1 MDEILQKQSDI
12 LSILPDR
19 KYLQRE
25 NAFPVIPAT
34 EVREHS
40 WTYHAETEMLPFS
53 QHRKIAYPI
62 AIPIVFQVLFL
73 RHSQIAKIRAYKQHW
88 IFKDASTDIQHL
100 RQSCTM
106 RRMNQSLSSQVSY

>member
-19 KYLQRE
+19 KYLQKE

-40 WTYHAETEMLPFS
+40 WTYHAKTEMLPFS

-62 AIPIVFQVLFL
+62 AIPIVFSGTLPPSLPDSENPSLAQ
-73 RHSQIAKIRAYKQHW
+73 RHFRAAY
-88 IFKDASTDIQHL
+88 
-100 RQSCTM
+100 
-106 RRMNQSLSSQVSY
+106 

>member
-19 KYLQRE
+19 KYLQKE

-40 WTYHAETEMLPFS
+40 WTYHAKTEMLPFF

-62 AIPIVFQVLFL
+62 AIPIVFSGTLPP
-73 RHSQIAKIRAYKQHW
+73 
-88 IFKDASTDIQHL
+88 
-100 RQSCTM
+100 
-106 RRMNQSLSSQVSY
+106 SLPDSENPSL